1 MSRMVRI
8 TLRLDAQLVA
18 DIDRQCRR
26 LGCSRS
32 AFIRDAL
39 HWHIAS
45 EQKKLLRKRRTR
57 GKRSGHKID
66 DLVHRI
72 PKGKK
77 PGAVDWGRPVGREVQ

>member
-39 HWHIAS
+39 RWHIATGGVLS
-45 EQKKLLRKRRTR
+45 VE
-57 GKRSGHKID
+57 RSGR
-66 DLVHRI
+66 L
-72 PKGKK
+72 
-77 PGAVDWGRPVGREVQ
+77 RPASRDSVIL